1 LIGSLPPEPFEVE
14 DAGSGAHHTLVL
26 SGDLDI
32 ASSATL
38 KETLLEVSGAG
49 TTGVTLDLR
58 GLTFIDSTG
67 LFMILYAKEL
77 ADIHGYEL
85 SLVPGPRQI
94 QRVFELTALLEVLPF
109 QADDEDAG
117 EAYTATELG

>member
-1 LIGSLPPEPFEVE
+1 VIASLPPEPFEVQE
-14 DAGSGAHHTLVL
+14 AGSDGHHTLIL
-26 SGDLDI
+26 SGDLDM

-38 KETLLEVSGAG
+38 KETLLEVSEGG

-58 GLTFIDSTG
+58 GLSFMDSTG

-77 ADIHGYEL
+77 ADTYGYEL
-85 SLVPGPRQI
+85 SLVPGPREI